1 MNNLKL
7 ILRGL
12 CRNEL
17 DRVKVV
23 SYLQKFKVDHEGDEF
38 FSVLKVKLKMKVLKT
53 IIACNPEENEELTR
67 MMEEATRFLDHHSLK
82 TQKSTITCCLPGCMY
97 EGRKHRDYLRHLKR
111 IHSGAS
117 PLKCQ
122 FGLSCHKMFTNLNLL
137 LVHVSESHKKIVMD
151 DDNLLCSVPKQATV
165 STVPSPCKC
174 SFLKC
179 GGMQFENTR
188 L

>member
-23 SYLQKFKVDHEGDEF
+23 SYLQKFKVDHERDEF

-97 EGRKHRDYLRHLKR
+97 EGRKHRDYLRHLIR

-117 PLKCQ
+117 HLKCQ
-122 FGLSCHKMFTNLNLL
+122 LGLSCHKMFTSLDLL
-137 LVHVSESHKKIVMD
+137 LVHVSESHKKIFT
-151 DDNLLCSVPKQATV
+151 DDNLLLSVPKESTV
-165 STVPSPCKC
+165 SIVPSPCKY

-188 L
+188 Q